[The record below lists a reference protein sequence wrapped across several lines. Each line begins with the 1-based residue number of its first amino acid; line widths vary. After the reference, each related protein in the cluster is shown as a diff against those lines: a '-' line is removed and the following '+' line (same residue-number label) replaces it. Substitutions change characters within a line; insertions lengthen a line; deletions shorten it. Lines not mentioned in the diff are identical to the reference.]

1 MPPTFLLLHAYFPST
16 SHPLHTH
23 FTTTYLLLTSYVPP
37 TSYLLPSYF
46 TPTSHLLHTYFTP
59 TYLLL
64 TSYLPPTYL
73 LLHTYFPPTS
83 HPLHT
88 YFTPTSLLLTSYLP
102 PTYLLLHTYFSPTS
116 HLLLSHLTPTSLH
129 PYFSSTSSRSSF
141 FATLFPV
148 RQFFGLGRSSL
159 FTIIFQ
165 YVSSK
170 FFVLIETLDII
181 YLKTIERVFKE
192 YIQ

>member
-1 MPPTFLLLHAYFPST
+1 MPTFLLLH
-16 SHPLHTH
+16 TH
-23 FTTTYLLLTSYVPP
+23 
-37 TSYLLPSYF
+37 F
-46 TPTSHLLHTYFTP
+46 TPTSQ
-59 TYLLL
+59 LL
-64 TSYLPPTYL
+64 TSYLPLTYL

-88 YFTPTSLLLTSYLP
+88 YFTPTSHLLTSYLP
-102 PTYLLLHTYFSPTS
+102 PTYLLLTSYFIPTSLLLHTHFTPTSHLLPSYLPLTYLLLHTYFSPTS

-148 RQFFGLGRSSL
+148 RQFFGSGRSSL